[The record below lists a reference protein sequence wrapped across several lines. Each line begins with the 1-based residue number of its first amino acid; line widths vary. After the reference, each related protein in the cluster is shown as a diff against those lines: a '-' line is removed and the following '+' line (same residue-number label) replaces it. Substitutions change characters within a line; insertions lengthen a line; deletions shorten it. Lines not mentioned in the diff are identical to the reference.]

1 MSVIDDRYNTLG
13 GATGF
18 LGEAISDEQPT
29 GDSKARYRIYEY
41 GAIYWTVVD
50 LTAGFGLARKRMR
63 YMARSGKSTKLWG
76 AKMASSGC
84 L

>member
-29 GDSKARYRIYEY
+29 GDSKARYRIYEH

-50 LTAGFGLARKRMR
+50 LTAGFGL
-63 YMARSGKSTKLWG
+63 STQTYEVHGAIWEKYEALG